1 MFIRFAVIVSIL
13 IIILLVSEFT
23 RKKGFNNLKISR
35 NIDKDRVMPGEE
47 FTLTTTIENNKR
59 LPISFL
65 MLSQKMP
72 TAIEFISDSERFKEG
87 TELWHISK
95 YTIGWYER
103 KRRIYK
109 LKCKSG
115 VPT

>member
-1 MFIRFAVIVSIL
+1 MSLHGKKALITSKSVEIL
-13 IIILLVSEFT
+13 IKIELL
-23 RKKGFNNLKISR
+23 
-35 NIDKDRVMPGEE
+35 PGEE

-65 MLSQKMP
+65 MLSEKMP
-72 TAIEFISDSERFKEG
+72 AAIEFVSDSNKFKEG
-87 TELWHISK
+87 ADLWHLSK

-109 LKCKSG
+109 LKCNQRG
-115 VPT
+115 PMF